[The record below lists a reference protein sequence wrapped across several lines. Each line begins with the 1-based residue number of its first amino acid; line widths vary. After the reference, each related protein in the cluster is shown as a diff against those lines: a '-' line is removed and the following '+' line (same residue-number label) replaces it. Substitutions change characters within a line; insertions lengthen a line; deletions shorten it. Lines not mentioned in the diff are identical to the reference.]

1 MKPVVTGPEMLARL
15 LFEKYAGCP
24 SDVRAVVL
32 LDAEGRMLGI
42 ESLFDPELHG
52 HWCGPR
58 LMAAVL
64 GGACTLMPFSY
75 KTSPHF
81 AGDPR
86 DVEMV
91 MTMTKRL
98 RQFGL
103 RVPDHVMIFS
113 DGYWRSYG
121 AAGDVGCSRNLAEGN
136 EA

>member
-15 LFEKYAGCP
+15 LFEKYAGSS
-24 SDVRAVVL
+24 SDIRAVVL
-32 LDAEGRMLGI
+32 LDTEGRMLGTEI
-42 ESLFDPELHG
+42 ILVPELHG
-52 HWCGPR
+52 QWCGPR

-64 GGACTLMPFSY
+64 GDACTLVPFSY

-81 AGDPR
+81 TGDPR

-91 MTMTKRL
+91 MTMKKWL

-103 RVPDHVMIFS
+103 RVPDHLMIFS

-121 AAGDVGCSRNLAEGN
+121 AAGDAGCSRNLAEGN